1 MNRNS
6 LQVCTALLF
15 MSFAG
20 FASATQ
26 PVSKAAVVFPIEGNA
41 TCNTFAKNKIIKE
54 MRAQPAAPSGT
65 VSNGIHSASYAGGG
79 STTASFSAS
88 TIPIDFVILKSGGYG
103 SLFIY
108 PSGGVIE
115 DAGMQ
120 LMASKSSKQAPTAQP
135 IEAITLCYGL
145 GNEMPPQVSIP
156 LCNDPENPAF
166 NLDELQI
173 TCPTPTDG
181 KPKRSIIFNF
191 ELDGQE
197 FYNTENSALACVCN
211 SPKPLPLC
219 NPNVPYLEDEFGEPV
234 DNNACPKPAAS
245 KSGVEVTTHIE
256 LNNDPYVCST
266 IGGKRTCYYY

>member
-6 LQVCTALLF
+6 LQVCTALIF

-26 PVSKAAVVFPIEGNA
+26 SVSKAAVVFPIEGNA

-79 STTASFSAS
+79 STTASFSGS
-88 TIPIDFVILKSGGYG
+88 TISIDFAILKSGGYG

-108 PSGGVIE
+108 PSGGVLE

-120 LMASKSSKQAPTAQP
+120 LMASKNSAQAPTAQP

-156 LCNDPENPAF
+156 NCKDIDLDGLVIQCPDPSM
-166 NLDELQI
+166 DS
-173 TCPTPTDG
+173 
-181 KPKRSIIFNF
+181 PKRSIIFNF
-191 ELDGQE
+191 ELDGQQ
-197 FYNTENSALACVCN
+197 FYNTANSALACVCN
-211 SPKPLPLC
+211 SEPLPLC
-219 NPNVPYLEDEFGEPV
+219 DPNVPYLEVDGVPV
-234 DNNACPKPAAS
+234 ENNACPKPAAS